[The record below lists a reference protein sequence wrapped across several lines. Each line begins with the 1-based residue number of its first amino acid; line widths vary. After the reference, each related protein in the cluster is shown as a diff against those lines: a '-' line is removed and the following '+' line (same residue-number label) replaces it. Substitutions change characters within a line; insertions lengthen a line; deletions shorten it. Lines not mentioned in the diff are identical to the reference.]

1 MIVLFFKFNV
11 TFSPI
16 GYIVKVRCCL
26 IGRGCQNARRKLP
39 TFERN
44 TCNPCQLRFVS
55 NANVG
60 KHMLNYL
67 KGSRLM
73 NICCILTE
81 SNSLVQK
88 NRFNDTSNQGLPILY
103 MYKLSLLY
111 LLILYRSETTY
122 KF

>member
-81 SNSLVQK
+81 SNWVVQK
-88 NRFNDTSNQGLPILY
+88 KTGLMILAI
-103 MYKLSLLY
+103 MDFLY
-111 LLILYRSETTY
+111 YICINCPCCIS
-122 KF
+122 